1 MYTATLLAL
10 FANLF
15 FSASALSFTEFSEKY
30 GSLWVNSFKAFVSF
44 VVMAVVFF
52 FLGFH
57 TRTFD
62 SVSAF
67 YMLSG
72 LVGLAIGDYFLV
84 LGFQKIG
91 PARTLLLFGMQPVF
105 FLLIDKFYFYLSIDK
120 WSYVGVGLMLLS
132 LFIVFFERK
141 KSIYHWSVAGFL
153 CAFLGVLLDFS
164 GVLITKWCMNQA
176 SHSIIEVYFWRMLG
190 ALLGLFFGHLIFYA
204 PALRF
209 TQNETAKQKSIFV
222 VACLAGTLL
231 SLWCYL
237 KAIEIGPLSSVTAV
251 AVTGPL
257 FAGLFEWLFFKRPLT
272 LNLVLSLI
280 AFGLGF
286 YILS

>member
-1 MYTATLLAL
+1 LYTATILAL

-15 FSASALSFTEFSEKY
+15 FSASALSFAEYSEKY

-44 VVMAVVFF
+44 LVMAVVFIV
-52 FLGFH
+52 LGYYENPFNQI
-57 TRTFD
+57 
-62 SVSAF
+62 SAF

-72 LVGLAIGDYFLV
+72 LVGLAIGDFFLV

-105 FLLIDKFYFYLSIDK
+105 FLLIDKFYFNISITAMSYL
-120 WSYVGVGLMLLS
+120 GVGLMLLS
-132 LFIVFFERK
+132 LFIIFFERK
-141 KSIYHWSVAGFL
+141 KSIYNWSLLGFF
-153 CAFLGVLLDFS
+153 CALFGVLLDFS
-164 GVLITKWCMNQA
+164 GVLITKWCMNQMK
-176 SHSIIEVYFWRMLG
+176 HSIVEVYFWRMLG
-190 ALLGLFFGHLIFYA
+190 ALLGLFLFHLIFYK
-204 PALRF
+204 PVLIF
-209 TQNETAKQKSIFV
+209 KKNEDLKQKSIFI
-222 VACLAGTLL
+222 VACLAGTLV

-272 LNLVLSLI
+272 INLVLSLI

-286 YILS
+286 VILS